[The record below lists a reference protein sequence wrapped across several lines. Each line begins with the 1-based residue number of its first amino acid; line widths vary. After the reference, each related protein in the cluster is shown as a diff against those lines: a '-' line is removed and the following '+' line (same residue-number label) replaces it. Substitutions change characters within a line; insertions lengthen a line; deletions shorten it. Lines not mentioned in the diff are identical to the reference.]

1 MNAPSNISSAIKLV
15 PNGPISPQPAQVIA
29 FWQEAG
35 PGRWFNPDAT
45 FDAVIHE
52 RFSALHREAAAGH
65 LSSWEEDA
73 PGALALILVTDQFPR
88 NLYRHS
94 ALAFATDEM
103 ARHVADRALAHRFDQ
118 QTQPQL
124 RGFFYL
130 PFEHHEDEAS
140 QVRAVTLF
148 EKLAEETGEADG
160 LNWARLHWGLIA
172 QFGRFPHRNTVL
184 GRLSTPQ
191 EIAYLAQGG
200 FAG

>member
-1 MNAPSNISSAIKLV
+1 MMFLEYFIWGAWYVTMGTYMAENLHSSGTHI
-15 PNGPISPQPAQVIA
+15 GYA
-29 FWQEAG
+29 F
-35 PGRWFNPDAT
+35 
-45 FDAVIHE
+45 
-52 RFSALHREAAAGH
+52 
-65 LSSWEEDA
+65 
-73 PGALALILVTDQFPR
+73 
-88 NLYRHS
+88 S

-103 ARHVADRALAHRFDQ
+103 ARHVADRALARGFDQ
-118 QTQPQL
+118 KTEPVL

-140 QVRAVTLF
+140 QARAVTLF

-172 QFGRFPHRNTVL
+172 QFGRFPHRNAVL